1 MQYNNLT
8 IEQFNN
14 NKSGQVLIFVFF
26 LLLIIGI
33 LAGSLAVMWQSQI
46 KTFSSEKE
54 GLIAF
59 YLAQAGIE
67 RGKIEVLYGYWSAG
81 TYNINNQN
89 NLDLAG
95 DNYQFFYDI
104 VIVNPM
110 PGGGGTTRRL
120 TATGRVLDL
129 ANNEIARRQI
139 QVDVSGIQDLVPP
152 VNIDDDLL
160 GSIVAWSWREL

>member
-1 MQYNNLT
+1 MRR
-8 IEQFNN
+8 
-14 NKSGQVLIFVFF
+14 GQVFIFVF
-26 LLLIIGI
+26 LLMMIVGI
-33 LAGSLAVMWQSQI
+33 LAAGVAITWQA
-46 KTFSSEKE
+46 KTQVQALQRQS
-54 GLIAF
+54 LIAF

-89 NLDLAG
+89 DLDLAG

-129 ANNEIARRQI
+129 AGNEIACRQI
-139 QVDVSGIQDLVPP
+139 QVDVSGIQDLVNNGTGLPP
-152 VNIDDDLL
+152 PDGIDDNLS
-160 GSIVAWSWREL
+160 GSIGAWTWREI